1 MTDRNVDK
9 LLPLKPAWFHI
20 LLALGD
26 GPQHGYAIRAR
37 AEERAEGRINLWP
50 ATLYGSIHR
59 MEEEGLI
66 EALPD
71 EEDPGGDA
79 RRCYYQLT
87 RLGGGVLRAE
97 AARLESL
104 VKAVRAAGAV
114 GEL

>member
-1 MTDRNVDK
+1 MTDRKVEE

-20 LLALGD
+20 LLALAE
-26 GPQHGYAIRAR
+26 GPQHGYAIRS
-37 AEERAEGRINLWP
+37 RAEGRANGRIKLWP
-50 ATLYGSIHR
+50 ATLYGSIHQ

-87 RLGGGVLRAE
+87 ALGSLALRAE
-97 AARLESL
+97 ASRLESL
-104 VKAVRAAGAV
+104 VQAVRAAGPA